1 MKIAIA
7 VLVLTVSSAAQ
18 MTNATLLALDRAFAK
33 VTTTEHFDGWMKY
46 MMDDTVIFGPQGY
59 SQIVSGKEQIRIFYQ
74 ELFSMPDFKMNWT
87 PMSAYVLVI
96 TENPVRIYRTFSWR
110 N

>member
-46 MMDDTVIFGPQGY
+46 MMDDTVIFWTTGLQSDRQWQRANPHLL
-59 SQIVSGKEQIRIFYQ
+59 SGIIFDAG
-74 ELFSMPDFKMNWT
+74 F
-87 PMSAYVLVI
+87 
-96 TENPVRIYRTFSWR
+96 
-110 N
+110 